1 MRSLD
6 NDEFTQFG
14 TSVKA
19 GDIKFVDISEDGLI
33 DDLDRT
39 IIGNQQPKYYGGFG
53 NTFAYKGFD
62 LSVFFQYAID
72 YDVLN
77 ATYFTTTQLSTQS
90 NKRADVVGNTW
101 IAPEYDENGT
111 LVDPGNTE
119 AYYPRISYITPE
131 VATDRFVE
139 DASFLRL
146 RDLTLGYT
154 LPEKW
159 TSKIRV
165 NSLRFYITGSNL
177 WKLTNYRGFDPE
189 VNIYPGKDMVNAGVL
204 AMDNGSYPRATSII
218 FGLNLSF

>member
-1 MRSLD
+1 M
-6 NDEFTQFG
+6 
-14 TSVKA
+14 
-19 GDIKFVDISEDGLI
+19 
-33 DDLDRT
+33 
-39 IIGNQQPKYYGGFG
+39 
-53 NTFAYKGFD
+53 
-62 LSVFFQYAID
+62 
-72 YDVLN
+72 
-77 ATYFTTTQLSTQS
+77 
-90 NKRADVVGNTW
+90 
-101 IAPEYDENGT
+101 
-111 LVDPGNTE
+111 
-119 AYYPRISYITPE
+119 
-131 VATDRFVE
+131 E

-165 NSLRFYITGSNL
+165 STLRVYITGSNL